1 MDLGSSLASFASRK
15 QLRRFAA
22 SLGLHADEPGGL
34 VALLALP
41 EARVNAALADSV
53 SAGVGRHALAS
64 HIAQMAREGPP
75 SALVRA
81 AAATAQEE
89 RAAAAAAATAAAAA
103 AAACPVAAAGCCV
116 ECRERTPYVFELRGR
131 CRLCEGCERRNAP
144 KYALLSRSLA
154 CAVHALTQADLRPLP
169 HVLRQGGTTGK
180 GKPEPLYLR
189 ADVEALAARVH
200 GGAGEVAARQ
210 RGAAREWKEK
220 SFSTD
225 ARSGKSHKWKA
236 WNTATFQ
243 KQQRMRKHQHQA
255 SSPSASQQQQQQQQ
269 QSDAM
274 AGCMDLSGLAHV
286 GFEGVGGTAARAPV
300 APTAPAASAAAARAA
315 AAATAAAERPPAPP
329 GTSKGRQQRCRRPT
343 GGSLE
348 QPADA
353 VGGAAVVPASAQR
366 VASASSRLADAEQ
379 EATAKRAKAA
389 AAKAKLQQLR
399 ERLARGDT

>member
-41 EARVNAALADSV
+41 EARVNTALADSV
-53 SAGVGRHALAS
+53 SAGAGRHALAS

-75 SALVRA
+75 SVLVRA
-81 AAATAQEE
+81 AAALAQEE
-89 RAAAAAAATAAAAA
+89 RAAAAATATAAAAA

-116 ECRERTPYVFELRGR
+116 ECRKRTPYVFELRGR
-131 CRLCEGCERRNAP
+131 CRLCEGCERRNAS

-154 CAVHALTQADLRPLP
+154 CAVHALAQADLHPLP
-169 HVLRQGGTTGK
+169 HVLRQGGAAGK
-180 GKPEPLYLR
+180 GKLEPLYLR

-225 ARSGKSHKWKA
+225 ARSGKSHKWKE

-243 KQQRMRKHQHQA
+243 KQQRMRKHHHQA
-255 SSPSASQQQQQQQQ
+255 PSPSASQQQQQ

-274 AGCMDLSGLAHV
+274 AGCMDLSGLVHV

-300 APTAPAASAAAARAA
+300 APAAPPAAASAARAA
-315 AAATAAAERPPAPP
+315 IAATAATAATAAAERPPAPP
-329 GTSKGRQQRCRRPT
+329 
-343 GGSLE
+343 
-348 QPADA
+348 AAA
-353 VGGAAVVPASAQR
+353 VEGAAAVPALAQR

-389 AAKAKLQQLR
+389 AAKAKLQLLR